1 MPLLLCP
8 NCQVGM
14 REVERRGVLIDVCPQ
29 CGGVWLDKGELEKLL
44 AEAEEVA
51 GFIRALGRNV
61 VIVRGDLSDADVP
74 DRLIA
79 EASAALGGLTCLIN
93 NASIFE
99 YDSITSATRKS
110 WDRHIGSN
118 LRAPARPRP

>member
-44 AEAEEVA
+44 AEAEEVERRYEEELE
-51 GFIRALGRNV
+51 GF
-61 VIVRGDLSDADVP
+61 
-74 DRLIA
+74 
-79 EASAALGGLTCLIN
+79 
-93 NASIFE
+93 
-99 YDSITSATRKS
+99 YRK
-110 WDRHIGSN
+110 
-118 LRAPARPRP
+118 

>member
-44 AEAEEVA
+44 AEAEEGA
-51 GFIRALGRNV
+51 RRYEEELEGFYRKEGKPNKKKKGFMKLF
-61 VIVRGDLSDADVP
+61 DLFD
-74 DRLIA
+74 
-79 EASAALGGLTCLIN
+79 
-93 NASIFE
+93 
-99 YDSITSATRKS
+99 
-110 WDRHIGSN
+110 
-118 LRAPARPRP
+118 

>member
-44 AEAEEVA
+44 AEAEEVERRYE
-51 GFIRALGRNV
+51 GSWRAFTARRASPT
-61 VIVRGDLSDADVP
+61 RGKK
-74 DRLIA
+74 
-79 EASAALGGLTCLIN
+79 AS
-93 NASIFE
+93 
-99 YDSITSATRKS
+99 
-110 WDRHIGSN
+110 
-118 LRAPARPRP
+118 